1 MDVEIPFYTM
11 NKKVDIKLLLSV
23 DTNIIYIQKR
33 IALSYPFL

>member
-23 DTNIIYIQKR
+23 DTNIIIIHTKKG
-33 IALSYPFL
+33 